1 MKVVII
7 GAGEVGFHVARRL
20 ASEAKDVVIVDSSAK
35 ALKRI
40 SEYVDVQT
48 IEGSGSHPAVL
59 EEAGIRDADILL
71 AVTDSDEINIIACTF
86 ASALAEDVVT
96 LARIRKD
103 EYVLFQDGRAM
114 EMLGIDKAIN
124 PDVEVVKNIE
134 RLIAVPG
141 AEELNEFA
149 EGRIK
154 LVGYRVTG
162 GPVVGVNMINI
173 RTVIGVPDVI
183 IAAIVREERLI
194 IPSGEDLIQKG
205 DLVYFVCFE
214 NRVHDILARMG
225 STAPAVRNVLIIGG
239 GDIGLRLAQRLEA
252 SLHVKLIDSDPD
264 RCQELAQELNRTLVL
279 LGDGRDQD
287 LLAEENVHEM
297 DMAISLTGDEETN
310 ILTSLLCKKLG
321 AAKAVTRINKFAY
334 FALVR
339 AVGIEQTVSP
349 RLAAVNS
356 ILQYMRKGKV
366 LSAATIK
373 GDEAEA
379 LEAVALAHSDIV
391 GQAIRDLKLPK
402 GALILSIQR
411 GEEVIFPTGDSVIE
425 PDDRILILSTAKNVA
440 RIEKRLTVKLEYF

>member
-7 GAGEVGFHVARRL
+7 GAGEVGFHIARRL
-20 ASEAKDVVIVDSSAK
+20 ASEAKEVVIVDSSSK

-40 SEYVDVQT
+40 IEYVDVQT
-48 IEGSGSHPAVL
+48 IEGSGSDPAAL
-59 EEAGIRDADILL
+59 EEAGIREADILL

-86 ASALAEDVVT
+86 AVALAPKVVT

-103 EYVLFQDGRAM
+103 EYIRFQNGKAL
-114 EMLGIDKAIN
+114 EMLKIDKAIN
-124 PDVEVVKNIE
+124 PDVEVVKTIE
-134 RLIAVPG
+134 RLINVPG
-141 AEELNEFA
+141 AEEINDFA

-154 LVGYRVTG
+154 FVGYRVAG
-162 GPVVGVNMINI
+162 GPVVGVNMVNI
-173 RTVIGVPDVI
+173 RSVIGISDVI
-183 IAAIVREERLI
+183 IAAIVRDEHLI
-194 IPSGEDLIQKG
+194 IPSGSDVIQKN
-205 DLVYFVCFE
+205 DLVYFACFKD
-214 NRVHDILARMG
+214 RVNEVLTRMG
-225 STAPAVRNVLIIGG
+225 STAGVVRNVLIIGG
-239 GDIGLRLAQRLEA
+239 GAIGLRLARSLET

-264 RCQELAQELNRTLVL
+264 RCQELAQELHKTLVL

-297 DMAISLTGDEETN
+297 DVVISLTGDEETN

-321 AAKAVTRINKFAY
+321 ARKAVTRINKFAY

-366 LSAATIK
+366 LSAASIK

-379 LEAVALAHSDIV
+379 LEAVALANSDIV
-391 GQAIRDLKLPK
+391 GQAIRELKLPK

-411 GEEVIFPTGDSVIE
+411 GEEVIFPTGDSVIA
-425 PDDRILILSTAKNVA
+425 PDDRILILSTRKNIG
-440 RIEKRLTVKLEYF
+440 RIEKRLMVKLEYF